1 MQKVKQ
7 KKFFSNEQVNEIVE
21 AHAKKHDWSW
31 SKSLRHIVLDWAG
44 KLERIPKV
52 GAITPDGDIE
62 FWKSKAGMDEAAA
75 RG

>member
-1 MQKVKQ
+1 MTLNQ
-7 KKFFSNEQVNEIVE
+7 KKFYSSEEVNDIIENHAARNGWGFSE
-21 AHAKKHDWSW
+21 A
-31 SKSLRHIVLDWAG
+31 LRHIVLDWAG
-44 KLERIPKV
+44 ELERVPKV